1 MPKEMY
7 GDEAPGSN
15 GHATYVDP
23 VSGMESKAGVIN
35 EAGEIYGNI
44 ETAKEYG
51 YVHRGWAGNSEKLEL
66 C

>member
-1 MPKEMY
+1 MTKETY

-23 VSGMESKAGVIN
+23 ASGMESKAGVMN

-44 ETAKEYG
+44 ETAEEYG
-51 YVHRGWAGNSEKLEL
+51 YVHRG
-66 C
+66 